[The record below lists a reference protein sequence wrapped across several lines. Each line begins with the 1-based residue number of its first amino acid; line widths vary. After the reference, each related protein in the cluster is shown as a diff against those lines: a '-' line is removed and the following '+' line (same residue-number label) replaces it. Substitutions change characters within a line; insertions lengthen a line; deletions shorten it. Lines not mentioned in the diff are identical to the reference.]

1 MIDLDAIKAR
11 LAAVHTAGASGITAR
26 LADHG
31 IRVIV
36 QMQSW
41 EGNTAHE
48 ADAAVTHLLGHAPTD
63 LTVLIAEVERLRARR
78 AYEEGRNSE
87 RAAVVAWLRVAW
99 GAVNLVST
107 EIVSAEIERGEHR
120 RGEQQ

>member
-26 LADHG
+26 LADHD

-48 ADAAVTHLLGHAPTD
+48 VGTAVTHLLGHAPTD
-63 LTVLIAEVERLRARR
+63 LTVLIAEVERLRARH

-87 RAAVVAWLRVAW
+87 RAAVVAWLYRQHYDD
-99 GAVNLVST
+99 T
-107 EIVSAEIERGEHR
+107 AERIERGEHR
-120 RGEQQ
+120 REVKP